1 MDHPLHRYPAWV
13 YNDSEAPGHRP
24 AHQEG
29 TSQMDQIQRY
39 YNRII
44 GARRINAPSYTEAA
58 RDLERQTRVLLG

>member
-1 MDHPLHRYPAWV
+1 MTAK
-13 YNDSEAPGHRP
+13 APGHRP
-24 AHQEG
+24 AHWEG
-29 TSQMDQIQRY
+29 TRQMDQIQRY